1 MSQSTDRRALDTLLE
16 IGISFTIEGDNG
28 KEQELCLY
36 PLQLGRLAMISKRL
50 LNLDIELPK
59 DQSDIAWDKMW
70 AVCAEKTREVA
81 EIIAIST
88 LRTKEDIDNKLSD
101 RVDLILWSPSMTTEA
116 YTYLLSTIV
125 FQSYYE
131 DFIKAIGSVRTL
143 MVKISQPTMMETIAS
158 MGAKVS
164 GGK

>member
-1 MSQSTDRRALDTLLE
+1 MSQAIDRRALDTLLE
-16 IGISFTIEGDNG
+16 TGVSFTIEGVNG

-50 LNLDIELPK
+50 LNLGVSLPK
-59 DQSDIAWDKMW
+59 NQDGEAWDQMW
-70 AVCAEKTREVA
+70 KVCAEKTQEVA

-88 LRTKEDIDNKLSD
+88 LRTKEDIDNNLSD
-101 RVDLILWSPSMTTEA
+101 RVNLILWSPSMTTET

-158 MGAKVS
+158 MGGKVS
-164 GGK
+164 GEK

>member
-1 MSQSTDRRALDTLLE
+1 MSQAIDRRALDTLLE
-16 IGISFTIEGDNG
+16 TGVSFTIEGENG

-50 LNLDIELPK
+50 LNLGVSLPK
-59 DQSDIAWDKMW
+59 NQDGAAWDQMW
-70 AVCAEKTREVA
+70 KVCAEKTQEVA

-88 LRTKEDIDNKLSD
+88 LRTKEDIDNNLSD
-101 RVDLILWSPSMTTEA
+101 RVNLILWSPSMTTEA

-143 MVKISQPTMMETIAS
+143 MVKISQPTMMEPIAS
-158 MGAKVS
+158 MGGKVS
-164 GGK
+164 GEK